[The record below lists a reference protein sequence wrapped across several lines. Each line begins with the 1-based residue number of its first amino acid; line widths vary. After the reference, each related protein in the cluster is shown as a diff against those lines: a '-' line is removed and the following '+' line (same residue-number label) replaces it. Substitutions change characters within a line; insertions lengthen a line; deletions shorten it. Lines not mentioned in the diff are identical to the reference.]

1 MVKIEITFE
10 KTVRVCKE
18 YEVSEETLEW
28 IKNGEMPFWDEA
40 TRELDANEGNLE
52 YDYAVNDDN
61 GNTIVDWE

>member
-1 MVKIEITFE
+1 MVKIGITFE

-18 YEVSEETLEW
+18 YEVSEETLER
-28 IKNGEMPFWDEA
+28 IKNGDMPFWDEA
-40 TRELDANEGNLE
+40 ARELDANEGSLE